1 MQDVESCWEFSWG
14 GALGGAG
21 EAGREV
27 GGPAGGVGLVGTAG
41 VEKVEVGVI
50 MGDMVVLL

>member
-1 MQDVESCWEFSWG
+1 MQDVESCWEFSWD